1 MRLLAIDTAWEASSV
16 AVMDGDRLVVR
27 SENIGRGH
35 AEILMRQ
42 IEAAMAEAGVAFA
55 ALDRIAVTIGPGSF
69 TGLRI
74 GIAAARGVAL
84 VTGKPAIGIGVLAV
98 HAVTARH
105 NAKPAPVLAVLAAG
119 RGELYGQRFA
129 AGGAPLDAPHAASP
143 EVFAASLE
151 RDTVL
156 AGSGADL
163 VIAALPMDERPRVA
177 HRRSAPDVAVLAGIA
192 ATAPA
197 GAEPPRPLYIR
208 PPDAKPQDAARI
220 ARR

>member
-16 AVMDGDRLVVR
+16 AVMDGERMVVR

-42 IEAAMAEAGVAFA
+42 IEAAMAAAALAVAD
-55 ALDRIAVTIGPGSF
+55 LDRIAVTVGPGSF

-74 GIAAARGVAL
+74 GIAAARGIAL
-84 VTGKPAIGIGVLAV
+84 VTGKPAIGVGVLAA
-98 HAVTARH
+98 HAAEVRQTAPV
-105 NAKPAPVLAVLAAG
+105 AVLAVLAAG

-129 AGGAPLDAPHAASP
+129 ADGTPLDEPHAAPP
-143 EVFAASLE
+143 EVFAANLDRGE
-151 RDTVL
+151 VL

-163 VIAALPMDERPRVA
+163 VIAALPMDEKPRVA
-177 HRRSAPDVAVLAGIA
+177 HRRSSPDVSALARLA
-192 ATAPA
+192 ALAPA
-197 GAEPPRPLYIR
+197 SASPPRPLYIR
-208 PPDAKPQDAARI
+208 PPDARPQDAARI